1 MHVVT
6 RADPFGGSPVFP
18 EPLHPTVVH
27 FPIVLGVALPVLA
40 AYALWRMH
48 DGAPTRVWGRVAL
61 LAVLTWASAY
71 VAARLGQREEE
82 RVEAVLVSEDPLHE
96 HEEAAELFLLVS
108 GIVAGVALLGLTPGM
123 VGRSARLLALVG
135 AVLGLT
141 VVARTGYLGGE
152 LTYQHGAA
160 AAYTTA
166 PAGAPPV
173 ATAPD
178 DDR

>member
-1 MHVVT
+1 M
-6 RADPFGGSPVFP
+6 FP

-27 FPIVLGVALPVLA
+27 FPIVLGVVLPLLA

-48 DGAPTRVWGRVAL
+48 DGAPARAWGPVVL
-61 LAVLTWASAY
+61 VAVLTWASAY
-71 VAARLGQREEE
+71 VASRLGQQEEE

-108 GIVAGVALLGLTPGM
+108 GIVAGVALLGLAPGM

-152 LTYQHGAA
+152 LAYRHGAA
-160 AAYTTA
+160 AAYTQGTTGTMGTMGTA
-166 PAGAPPV
+166 V
-173 ATAPD
+173 AADTVGTD
-178 DDR
+178 DNEGEDDR